1 MGYNLSI
8 DGYDYK
14 FHPTSY
20 TVQEDATPLPANDS
34 FGSVGTIDI
43 TLPMPDE
50 YAGGRTNPLVRF
62 GPEWLIDKTFVFTDT
77 ERGSIPGTFLSANV
91 SLADGTIR
99 VSGLPRTG
107 ILNVYNVNAQP
118 FVGTLGNA
126 IAYYLSLANV
136 TTGYSVDSTLAARYV
151 EFPGWTGELW
161 YHMKQ
166 MSQVHNIDISL
177 VNGTIYFRPIRRRT
191 IERGVDISK
200 NRDLNLPTLAQ
211 AVEVYNYKNRAITNE
226 LVYPPKG
233 WTPEVEVYNVN
244 AGETAEYTLELSSSV
259 SSIQTPVFQ
268 TNVTPA
274 YAASSVYTVVANDGL
289 ALNQQQWINNGG
301 HLELTIN
308 PDTVTLNLKI
318 TGPTG
323 IPTIYGTVATNFSI
337 ALASDSTGNRY
348 STLRVV
354 GTGVAFDK
362 GDPLRV
368 RTGVPASKAPTEVGV
383 TVDNPFVSNLDD
395 CYRIGTRAAREFAYP
410 APDISADIIR
420 AIPLGDSEWL
430 GSTFGNVAGARV
442 WDSASKRFYR
452 VRESRFSEGSISYS
466 ADDDLIYGDVQ
477 EHFDGYTYG
486 DIQDLYAGFNY
497 LQVERRGLVDFG
509 D

>member
-1 MGYNLSI
+1 MGYSLKI
-8 DGYDYK
+8 DGYDYQ
-14 FHPTSY
+14 FHPVSY

-43 TLPMPDE
+43 TLPLPDE
-50 YAGGRTNPLVRF
+50 HVGGRTNPLVRF

-77 ERGSIPGTFLSANV
+77 ERGSIPGTFLSTQT
-91 SLADGTIR
+91 SLSDGTIR

-136 TTGYSVDSTLAARYV
+136 TTGYEVDSTLAARYV

-161 YHMKQ
+161 YHIKQ
-166 MSQVHNIDISL
+166 MASVHNFDQKL
-177 VNGTIYFRPIRRRT
+177 VNGIITFRPIRELT
-191 IERGVDISK
+191 IARGFDTSK
-200 NRDLNLPTLAQ
+200 NRDPNLPTLAQ

-244 AGETAEYTLELSSSV
+244 AGEEAEYTLELSSSV

-289 ALNQQQWINNGG
+289 PLSANQWNANGG
-301 HLELTIN
+301 KLELSIN
-308 PDTVTLNLKI
+308 PDTVTLNLKLK
-318 TGPTG
+318 GPTN
-323 IPTIYGTVATNFSI
+323 IPTAYGTIATNFSI

-354 GTGVAFDK
+354 GTGVQFDK
-362 GDPLRV
+362 GDPIRI

-383 TVDNPFVSNLDD
+383 TVDNPFVSDLDD

-410 APDISADIIR
+410 TPDLTADIIS
-420 AIPLGDSEWL
+420 ALPGNDSQWL

-442 WDSASKRFYR
+442 WDRASKRYYR
-452 VRESRFSEGSISYS
+452 VRESRFSEGSINYT
-466 ADDDLIYGDVQ
+466 ADDDLIYGDVD

-486 DIQDLYAGFNY
+486 DVEDLYDGFNY
-497 LQVERRGLVDFG
+497 LQVERRGLIDP
-509 D
+509 DD

>member
-14 FHPTSY
+14 FHPVGYS
-20 TVQEDATPLPANDS
+20 VQEDATPLPANDS
-34 FGSVGTIDI
+34 FGSVGTIEI
-43 TLPMPDE
+43 TLPLPDE
-50 YAGGRTNPLVRF
+50 YVTGRTNPLVRF

-77 ERGSIPGTFLSANV
+77 ERGSIPGTFLATRTDLAN
-91 SLADGTIR
+91 GTITL
-99 VSGLPRTG
+99 SGLPRTG

-126 IAYYLSLANV
+126 IAYYLSLASV
-136 TTGYSVDSTLAARYV
+136 TTGFEVESTLAVRYV

-166 MSQVHNIDISL
+166 MASVHNLDISL
-177 VNGTIYFRPIRRRT
+177 VNGVIMFRPIRRLT
-191 IERGVDISK
+191 IDRGRESSK
-200 NRDLNLPTLAQ
+200 NRDLNLPTLSQ

-233 WTPEVEVYNVN
+233 WNPEVEVFNVN
-244 AGETAEYTLELSSSV
+244 AGEDAEYTLELSSSV
-259 SSIQTPVFQ
+259 SSIQTPQFR
-268 TNVTPA
+268 TSVTPA
-274 YAASSVYTVVANDGL
+274 YAATSVYTVVANDGL
-289 ALNQQQWINNGG
+289 ALSQSQWINNGG

-308 PDTVTLNLKI
+308 DDTTSLKLKL

-323 IPTIYGTVATNFSI
+323 IPTAYGTVATNFSI

-354 GTGVAFDK
+354 GTGVTFDK
-362 GDPLRV
+362 GEPVRI
-368 RTGVPASKAPTEVGV
+368 RTGVPKSKAPTEVGV

-410 APDISADIIR
+410 TPDLSADIIS
-420 AIPLGDSEWL
+420 AIPSGDPMWL
-430 GSTFGNVAGARV
+430 GSTFGNVSGARV
-442 WDSASKRFYR
+442 WDSASKRYYR
-452 VRESRFSEGSISYS
+452 VRDTRFSEGAISYT
-466 ADDDLIYGDVQ
+466 ADDDLTYGDV
-477 EHFDGYTYG
+477 EDHFEGLTYG
-486 DIQDLYAGFNY
+486 DVESLYDGFNY
-497 LQVERRGLVDFG
+497 LQVERRGLIHAND
-509 D
+509 